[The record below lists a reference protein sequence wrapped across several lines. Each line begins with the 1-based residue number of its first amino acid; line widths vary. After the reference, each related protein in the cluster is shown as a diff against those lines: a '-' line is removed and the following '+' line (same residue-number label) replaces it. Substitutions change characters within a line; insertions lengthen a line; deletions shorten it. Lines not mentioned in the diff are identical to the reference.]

1 MVKILMQTKVQKW
14 GNSLAIRLPPTL
26 AREMGLSNQS
36 IVELSW
42 RDDQIILRPVKSSF
56 TLEQLVA
63 GITDENLHG
72 EVDTGAPVG
81 KESW

>member
-26 AREMGLSNQS
+26 AHEMGLSNQS

-42 RDDQIILRPVKSSF
+42 RDDQVILRPVKSSF

-63 GITDENLHG
+63 GITDDNLHG
-72 EVDTGAPVG
+72 EVNTGVPVG

>member
-1 MVKILMQTKVQKW
+1 MQTKVQTW
-14 GNSLAIRLPPTL
+14 GNSLAIRLPPAL

-36 IVELSW
+36 VVELSW
-42 RDDQIILRPVKSSF
+42 VDNQIILRTVKSPF

-63 GITDENLHG
+63 DITDENLHG

>member
-1 MVKILMQTKVQKW
+1 MQTKVQTW
-14 GNSLAIRLPPTL
+14 GKSLAIRLPPALT
-26 AREMGLSNQS
+26 REMGLSNQS

-42 RDDQIILRPVKSSF
+42 IDDQIILRPVKSSF

-72 EVDTGAPVG
+72 EIDTGVSVG

>member
-14 GNSLAIRLPPTL
+14 GNSLAIRLPQTL

-42 RDDQIILRPVKSSF
+42 KDDQVILRPVKSSF

-63 GITDENLHG
+63 GITDDNLHG
-72 EVDTGAPVG
+72 EVNTGVSVG

>member
-42 RDDQIILRPVKSSF
+42 RDNQVILRPVKSSF

-63 GITDENLHG
+63 GITDDNLHG

>member
-42 RDDQIILRPVKSSF
+42 RDDQVILRPVKSSF

-63 GITDENLHG
+63 GITNDNLHG

>member
-42 RDDQIILRPVKSSF
+42 RDDQVILRPVKSSF

-63 GITDENLHG
+63 GITDDNLHG

>member
-42 RDDQIILRPVKSSF
+42 RYDQVILRPVKSSF

-63 GITDENLHG
+63 GITNDNLHG

>member
-1 MVKILMQTKVQKW
+1 MVKILMQTKVQMW

-42 RDDQIILRPVKSSF
+42 RDDQVILRPVKSSF

-63 GITDENLHG
+63 GITDDNLHG

>member
-26 AREMGLSNQS
+26 ASEMGLSNQS

-42 RDDQIILRPVKSSF
+42 RDNQVILRPVKSSF

-63 GITDENLHG
+63 GITDDNLHG
-72 EVDTGAPVG
+72 EVDTGATVG